1 MASPLKALSSAA
13 VLMLLLAAATLPN
26 FGESHQQQNGGKHR
40 GRRHHH
46 RHNKPWVP
54 HHKGHQHKRK
64 PVHEQPQPVQPQPHP
79 AQPVEPVQQQ
89 PQPVQPQPVQ
99 PQPVQP
105 QPQLQPQPVQP
116 MPVEHLPPVLPG
128 VPVAKPTHP
137 ELSSAD
143 REAHEHDFK
152 PGPWKHAHAT
162 FYTGDTGSF
171 GGACGYSD
179 VTREGYGEGTTALS
193 TTLFH
198 NGAACGA
205 CFEIKCIDDPK
216 SCIPG
221 QPSLFVT
228 ATNFCP
234 PNFDQD
240 TNDGGWCNPPRE
252 HFDIAYPAFKH
263 IAEYKAGIVPVA
275 YRRVSCKKQGGI
287 KFTITGTK
295 HWTLVTIWNIGGAGD
310 ISHVE
315 VKGDNKLNWTPLHK
329 NWGSKWQTSCSLEEE
344 SLTFKVTT
352 SDGRFVISPNV
363 TPNKYWKYGQTF
375 EGLNFR

>member
-64 PVHEQPQPVQPQPHP
+64 PVHDQPQPVQPQPHP
-79 AQPVEPVQQQ
+79 AQPVQPVQQQ
-89 PQPVQPQPVQ
+89 PQPVQPQT
-99 PQPVQP
+99 VQP

-128 VPVAKPTHP
+128 VPIAKPTHP

-234 PNFDQD
+234 PNFHQD
-240 TNDGGWCNPPRE
+240 ANDGGWCNPPRE

-287 KFTITGTK
+287 KFTITGTQ
-295 HWTLVTIWNIGGAGD
+295 HWTLVTIWNVGGAGD